1 MVSKTLISKTPISKR
16 VLMSAAVSALLVAG
30 MTQQVAAQELE
41 TLTDRASYVLGY
53 QAGAR
58 FHQGQVEINAD
69 VFAQAMK
76 DAQQGREAKLTNEQA
91 EETMVALQAEYE
103 SKYEAA
109 MAAMAAENDKEG
121 KAFLAANAKKSGV
134 KTTKS
139 GLQYKVLTAGKGKK
153 PAEDSVVSVNYK
165 GTLLDGNEF
174 DSSEKNGGPATF
186 AVNQVIPGWTEA
198 LQLMNEGSKW
208 QVFIPS
214 ELAYGAGGA
223 GGMIGPNATL
233 VFEIELLS
241 ANVSPAA
248 N

>member
-1 MVSKTLISKTPISKR
+1 MVSKKTFSKK
-16 VLMSAAVSALLVAG
+16 VLLGTAASALLVAG
-30 MTQQVAAQELE
+30 MTQQVVAQELT

-58 FHQGQVEINAD
+58 FHQGQVDINAD

-76 DAQQGREAKLTNEQA
+76 DAQQGRDPKLTNEQA
-91 EETMVALQAEYE
+91 EETMLALQAEYE
-103 SKYEAA
+103 AKYLAAQEA
-109 MAAMAAENDKEG
+109 MAEQNAKEG
-121 KAFLAANAKKSGV
+121 KEFLAANAKKKGV

-139 GLQYKVLTAGKGKK
+139 GLQYKVLTEGKGKK
-153 PAEDSVVSVNYK
+153 PTEDSVVSVNYK
-165 GTLLDGNEF
+165 GTLLDGSEF
-174 DSSEKNGGPATF
+174 DSSERNGGPVTF

-198 LQLMNEGSKW
+198 LQLMKEGSKW
-208 QVFIPS
+208 EVFIPS
-214 ELAYGAGGA
+214 ELGYGASGA

-241 ANVSPAA
+241 ANAKT